1 MPNHGLEGLRIRGDE
16 RVTHHRYNDNDIA
29 NLRRIAVFFAHDS
42 KDFGTYIPGVANRG
56 HQIRADVSLKI
67 SATY

>member
-1 MPNHGLEGLRIRGDE
+1 MPDNSLKCLRVWGDK
-16 RVTHHRYNDNDIA
+16 RVTHHRNNDNDIA
-29 NLRRIAVFFAHDS
+29 NLCRVAMFFAHDS
-42 KDFGTYIPGVANRG
+42 KDFGTYILGVANRG